1 MWLRELSMRGS
12 HHFSALAN
20 PLVYF
25 SMRPLNFVACRI
37 NFALMSISQK
47 VVSLFWLSEATPV
60 FGMIAT
66 VNILYAH

>member
-1 MWLRELSMRGS
+1 MPPQP
-12 HHFSALAN
+12 HFLAHVN

-25 SMRPLNFVACRI
+25 SMTPLNFVACRI

-47 VVSLFWLSEATPV
+47 VVSLFWLLSEATPV
-60 FGMIAT
+60 FSMIAT